1 MMRDL
6 VEELRSL
13 GDSATTSKLVSR
25 SAVLWVVVE
34 LVVREVDL
42 KRKRDRV
49 VLATL
54 DAVVIDQQDHS
65 VAASVEDL
73 RIVK

>member
-1 MMRDL
+1 MRDL
-6 VEELRSL
+6 VEELRSWD
-13 GDSATTSKLVSR
+13 GSAKRSKLVSCL
-25 SAVLWVVVE
+25 AVLWVVVE

-42 KRKRDRV
+42 KTKRGRV

-54 DAVVIDQQDHS
+54 YAFVIVQQDHS